1 MSNRT
6 AIQNVIQDVV
16 SEVKASLELPVLTFM
31 YGTITELISD
41 LHSMSG
47 TPESAREKYPLV
59 WMPMDVTEKYTD
71 NDFVYEVTLRLII
84 CSATDSNY
92 TTAER
97 YIQNFTPTLQPIY
110 EELLAQ
116 LALNSDLYVESDTQI
131 PHSKTDRVHWGKT
144 ALISSDGQG
153 IDFVDAIE
161 IENLTLKVKFKN
173 C

>member
-6 AIQNVIQDVV
+6 VIQDVIKDVV
-16 SEVKASLELPVLTFM
+16 SEVKSSLELPVLTFM

-41 LHSMSG
+41 LDSMSG

-71 NDFVYEVTLRLII
+71 NDFVYDVTLRLII
-84 CSATDSNY
+84 CSATNNTY

-97 YIQNFTPTLQPIY
+97 YAQNFTPTLQPIY
-110 EELLAQ
+110 EELLRQ
-116 LALNSDLYVESDTQI
+116 LTLNPYLYVKSDTQI

-153 IDFVDAIE
+153 IDYVDAIE